1 MSKTFS
7 ATKRECVPAVVLFAL
22 ALRDSGSHYSLG
34 LIGALLQQSS
44 FAVQTENGSKSY
56 AIVTPIA

>member
-22 ALRDSGSHYSLG
+22 APRDSEMLG